1 VRVVPLNEHP
11 VDPAELT
18 RYLRTPVPEP
28 PIAEAVRLDLTSI
41 SALLL
46 KLTADWLIFV
56 VAIDSWV
63 ELAAL

>member
-1 VRVVPLNEHP
+1 
-11 VDPAELT
+11 
-18 RYLRTPVPEP
+18 VPEP

-46 KLTADWLIFV
+46 KLTADWLIFE